1 MVPSL
6 SGARRRGCENGIFSR
21 KEFMEYMP
29 RKKND
34 LTEKLTSLSD
44 ATMDAAKE
52 AAETMGDAAK
62 AVAKMAE
69 PTVKKVRRK
78 AEPTVKKAGEAIKET
93 SRKATAALVPE
104 VFVQWN
110 GREAGC
116 AELVDRAKADYKAQ
130 HKGAIRSCKLY
141 VKPEDGTVY
150 YVINGK
156 SGQVSL

>member
-1 MVPSL
+1 
-6 SGARRRGCENGIFSR
+6 
-21 KEFMEYMP
+21 MP
-29 RKKND
+29 RKKKD
-34 LTEKLTSLSD
+34 LTETLANLSD
-44 ATMDAAKE
+44 ATMDAVKE
-52 AAETMGDAAK
+52 AAETMGDAAT

-78 AEPTVKKAGEAIKET
+78 TEPAVKKAEKAIKET

-116 AELVDRAKADYKAQ
+116 AALVEKAKADFKAQ
-130 HKGAIRSCKLY
+130 NKGAIRSCKLY
-141 VKPEDGTVY
+141 IKPEDGAAY

-156 SGQVSL
+156 SGKIDL

>member
-1 MVPSL
+1 
-6 SGARRRGCENGIFSR
+6 
-21 KEFMEYMP
+21 MP
-29 RKKND
+29 RKKKD
-34 LTEKLTSLSD
+34 LTETLANLSD

-78 AEPTVKKAGEAIKET
+78 AEPTVKKVRRKTEPAVKKAEKAIKET

-110 GREAGC
+110 GQEAGC
-116 AELVDRAKADYKAQ
+116 AELVEKAKADFKAQ
-130 HKGAIRSCKLY
+130 NKGAIRSCKLY
-141 VKPEDGTVY
+141 IKPEDGAAY

-156 SGQVSL
+156 SGKIDL